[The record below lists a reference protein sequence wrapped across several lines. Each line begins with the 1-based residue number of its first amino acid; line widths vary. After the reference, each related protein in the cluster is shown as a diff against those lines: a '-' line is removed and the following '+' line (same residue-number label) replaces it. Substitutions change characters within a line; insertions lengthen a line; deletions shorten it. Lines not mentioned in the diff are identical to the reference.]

1 MHCLPAAGAAAAA
14 GVAAAA
20 GAAAVA
26 GAAAAAAAYHHYG
39 ADCADFASGF
49 ASGSVA
55 SGSSSTDHPAAGAAA
70 VAGAAVVAGAAA
82 VAGVAVAAVAYHP
95 YGVS

>member
-1 MHCLPAAGAAAAA
+1 MDCLPAAGAAAAA

-26 GAAAAAAAYHHYG
+26 GAAVAAAAAAYHHYG
-39 ADCADFASGF
+39 ADCADFASGS

-55 SGSSSTDHPAAGAAA
+55 SGLLN
-70 VAGAAVVAGAAA
+70 
-82 VAGVAVAAVAYHP
+82 
-95 YGVS
+95 